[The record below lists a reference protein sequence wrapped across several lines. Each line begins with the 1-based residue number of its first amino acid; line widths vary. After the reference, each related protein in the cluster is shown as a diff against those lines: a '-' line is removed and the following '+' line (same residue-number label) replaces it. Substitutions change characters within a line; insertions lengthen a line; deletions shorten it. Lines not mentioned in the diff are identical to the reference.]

1 MTKPEMFGRIMEV
14 GIIPAVRVF
23 SREDAL
29 FASAALLGGGIPVLE
44 ITMTVP
50 SAEEVISEL
59 RRNGTEL
66 IIGAGTIL
74 NIDAAKRAVDAGAMF
89 LTSTGLDLEV
99 LEFANQAN
107 IPMIPG
113 ALTPSEVMAA
123 MKAGADFIKIYP
135 CSSMGGPSYIRAL
148 KTPFPHIHLVATGGV
163 TQQTAIEFIRNGAS
177 AVGVGHDLLPHDAV
191 RNRNALWI
199 LELARRFIA
208 TVREGRSQ
216 HGAG

>member
-1 MTKPEMFGRIMEV
+1 MTRQEMFGRIEEI

-29 FASAALLGGGIPVLE
+29 FASEALLSGGIPVIE

-50 SAEEVISEL
+50 RADEVIAEL

-74 NIDAAKRAVDAGAMF
+74 DIETAKRSVDAGAMF
-89 LTSTGLDLEV
+89 LTSTGFDLEV
-99 LEFANQAN
+99 VEFANKQG

-123 MKAGADFIKIYP
+123 MKAGCEFIKIYP
-135 CSSMGGPSYIRAL
+135 CSAMGGPSYIRAL
-148 KTPFPHIHLVATGGV
+148 KMPFPHLRLVATGGV
-163 TQQTAIEFIRNGAS
+163 TQQTAIDFIRNGAS

-191 RNRNALWI
+191 RNRNSLWI
-199 LELARRFIA
+199 HELSRRFIA
-208 TVREGRSQ
+208 TVREGRPQ
-216 HGAG
+216 FAA